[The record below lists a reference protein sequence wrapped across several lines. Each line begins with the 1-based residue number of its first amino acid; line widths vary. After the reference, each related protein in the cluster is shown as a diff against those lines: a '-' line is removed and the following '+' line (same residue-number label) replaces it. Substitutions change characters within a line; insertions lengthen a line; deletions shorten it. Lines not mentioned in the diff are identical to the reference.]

1 MKEIK
6 NKSIVVGALVIA
18 VVMIVAV
25 LGGCGSNRY
34 VFDENDFRLTIE
46 VDKTEARVGDTVV
59 ATARF
64 ENLSGRD
71 LRVQAG
77 TPSIQ
82 ELEGVLNVVIVPDNF
97 LRDPIFD
104 DSGGRIPRRTLR
116 AGAVITR
123 QTEVIISE
131 ELYHIAFARVFFSI
145 GRQSD
150 AGRISQEQNRTW
162 VHIVSEEIAITIQ
175 GDK

>member
-71 LRVQAG
+71 LRVYTRKHPIRAPEYLLQVFERTESSKIIEDA
-77 TPSIQ
+77 T
-82 ELEGVLNVVIVPDNF
+82 NF
-97 LRDPIFD
+97 SRN
-104 DSGGRIPRRTLR
+104 RIPRFTIKKDMIFENQIEFAVENQENYIVR
-116 AGAVITR
+116 ASVGFR
-123 QTEVIISE
+123 
-131 ELYHIAFARVFFSI
+131 L
-145 GRQSD
+145 GR
-150 AGRISQEQNRTW
+150 EQ
-162 VHIVSEEIAITIQ
+162 IVSIFEEIAITIQ